1 MPFLY
6 CFPFHTFCQFAL
18 FLYLWA
24 RLIFK
29 SDAKISDN
37 FRITKFYY
45 EIFRNMCKII
55 SRINELAAYE
65 GISIGAIEKEI
76 GASRGVLSKAI
87 KNGTDVQ
94 SKWLALICEKFPHFS
109 PKWLLLGEG
118 EMILR
123 EGCAKNI
130 TDAKNIH
137 NDTPV
142 METTSP
148 SETNHNPPSTPTKDT
163 PNSNLH
169 RLSSSEHNPFDRILT
184 SSRTPEAIP
193 LVSVKAVGGF
203 AGRDFS
209 IQEQDIEGYYVIPKF
224 RHLNVDFLIEVSGDS
239 MMPRFFPGDIIA
251 CSVIHNP
258 RFIQWNKPYLIA
270 TREDGMIVKR
280 LNESDDPDAFIAVS
294 DNEFYK
300 PFLIPKSEIDGI
312 ARVVGVIHTE

>member
-1 MPFLY
+1 MCQILNRLKDFIDYKGLPIA
-6 CFPFHTFCQFAL
+6 TFE
-18 FLYLWA
+18 
-24 RLIFK
+24 K
-29 SDAKISDN
+29 
-37 FRITKFYY
+37 
-45 EIFRNMCKII
+45 
-55 SRINELAAYE
+55 
-65 GISIGAIEKEI
+65 SIGMSNASFGKQLKRKGAI
-76 GASRGVLSKAI
+76 
-87 KNGTDVQ
+87 GTDKLENILKAYPEL
-94 SKWLALICEKFPHFS
+94 SPLWLMT
-109 PKWLLLGEG
+109 GEG
-118 EMILR
+118 EMLKSPKPCMDPALTESDPAHGI
-123 EGCAKNI
+123 NYV
-130 TDAKNIH
+130 
-137 NDTPV
+137 PP
-142 METTSP
+142 TS
-148 SETNHNPPSTPTKDT
+148 PTKDK

-169 RLSSSEHNPFDRILT
+169 RLSSPEHNSFDRILT

-203 AGRDFS
+203 AGRNFS

>member
-1 MPFLY
+1 MLKSTKQCMDP
-6 CFPFHTFCQFAL
+6 AL
-18 FLYLWA
+18 TE
-24 RLIFK
+24 
-29 SDAKISDN
+29 SDPAHG
-37 FRITKFYY
+37 
-45 EIFRNMCKII
+45 
-55 SRINELAAYE
+55 INY
-65 GISIGAIEKEI
+65 
-76 GASRGVLSKAI
+76 V
-87 KNGTDVQ
+87 
-94 SKWLALICEKFPHFS
+94 P
-109 PKWLLLGEG
+109 P
-118 EMILR
+118 
-123 EGCAKNI
+123 
-130 TDAKNIH
+130 
-137 NDTPV
+137 
-142 METTSP
+142 TS
-148 SETNHNPPSTPTKDT
+148 PTKDK

-169 RLSSSEHNPFDRILT
+169 RLSSSEHSPFDRILT
-184 SSRTPEAIP
+184 SSRTAEAIP

>member
-1 MPFLY
+1 
-6 CFPFHTFCQFAL
+6 
-18 FLYLWA
+18 
-24 RLIFK
+24 
-29 SDAKISDN
+29 
-37 FRITKFYY
+37 
-45 EIFRNMCKII
+45 MCKILN
-55 SRINELAAYE
+55 RIKDIADNE
-65 GISIGAIEKEI
+65 GITIAALERSIGASK
-76 GASRGVLSKAI
+76 GVIYKAI
-87 KNGTDVQ
+87 SKGTDIQ
-94 SKWLALICEKFPHFS
+94 AKWLEAIVENYPQYSTH
-109 PKWLLLGEG
+109 WLLTGEG
-118 EMILR
+118 EMLKSPKPCMDPALTESDPAHGI
-123 EGCAKNI
+123 NYV
-130 TDAKNIH
+130 
-137 NDTPV
+137 PP
-142 METTSP
+142 TS
-148 SETNHNPPSTPTKDT
+148 PTKDK

-169 RLSSSEHNPFDRILT
+169 RLSSPEHKSFDRILT

-203 AGRDFS
+203 AGRNFS